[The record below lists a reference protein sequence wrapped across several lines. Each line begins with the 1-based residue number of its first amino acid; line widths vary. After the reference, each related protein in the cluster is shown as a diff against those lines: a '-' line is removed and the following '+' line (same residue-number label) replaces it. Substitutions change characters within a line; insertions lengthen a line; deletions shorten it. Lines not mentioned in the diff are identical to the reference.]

1 MLGIAIPCNRISYHT
16 TEKTEF
22 TMKMFLA
29 RRLGA
34 AIMIAASAQALWAQ
48 EADLKRV
55 PSVTVATA
63 TQAEVVSRVSISGTL
78 EPYREVLVYPQV
90 TGFPIEALMVD
101 IGAQVAKGD
110 TLAQLNIDTL
120 KAQLSQATA
129 EYARAEAGVRQAQS
143 QITSTKASAAQA
155 RSVLERN
162 QQLDRSGNVTQ
173 AALDQAVANSQT
185 ADAAVASA
193 EDGLE
198 VAKAQV
204 LQAQAQ
210 LDIAQLDLDYAT
222 IKAPTA
228 GIISARNAQVGA
240 IASSSADP
248 LFRMIQDGVIEVN
261 ADVIETELAQ
271 ISVGDP
277 AELDIPGAGIVQ
289 GAVRLVAP
297 TVDATNRLGV
307 VRVSLEGS
315 NVLRT
320 GLFAGGWIVTER
332 HEGLTVPT
340 TAILTD
346 AKGDYLLEVQDNTL
360 IRRGVTAGLIWND
373 IREVISGLDDG
384 AVVVARASAFFSD
397 GDKVNPVPQK
407 VDVE

>member
-1 MLGIAIPCNRISYHT
+1 
-16 TEKTEF
+16 
-22 TMKMFLA
+22 MKLVLA
-29 RRLGA
+29 RHLGA
-34 AIMIAASAQALWAQ
+34 ALLLAVTAQTVLAQ

-63 TQAEVVSRVSISGTL
+63 TVTEVVNRIPISGTL

-90 TGFPIEALMVD
+90 TGYPIEELMVD
-101 IGAQVAKGD
+101 IGAKVAKGD
-110 TLAQLNIDTL
+110 TLAQLNTDTL
-120 KAQLSQATA
+120 KAQLSQANA
-129 EYARAEAGVRQAQS
+129 EFVRAQAGVRQAQS

-155 RSVLERN
+155 SSVLERT
-162 QQLDRSGNVTQ
+162 QQLDLSGNVTQ

-185 ADAAVASA
+185 ADAAAASA

-210 LDIAQLDLDYAT
+210 LDIAQLNLDHAT

-228 GIISARNAQVGA
+228 GIVSARNAQVGA
-240 IASSSADP
+240 IATSGADP
-248 LFRMIQDGVIEVN
+248 LFRMIQDGVIEVK
-261 ADVIETELAQ
+261 ADVVETALAQ
-271 ISVGDP
+271 IGIGDP
-277 AELDIPGAGIVQ
+277 AQVDIPGAGTVQ

-297 TVDATNRLGV
+297 TVDATNRLGD

-315 NVLRT
+315 NALRT
-320 GLFAGGWIVTER
+320 GIFAGGWIITDR

-360 IRRGVTAGLIWND
+360 IRRAITAGLIWND
-373 IREVISGLDDG
+373 VREVISGLDDG

-397 GDKVNPVPQK
+397 GDKVNPIPQK
-407 VDVE
+407 VVSE

>member
-1 MLGIAIPCNRISYHT
+1 
-16 TEKTEF
+16 
-22 TMKMFLA
+22 MKLVLA
-29 RRLGA
+29 RHLGA
-34 AIMIAASAQALWAQ
+34 ALLLAVTAQAGLAQ
-48 EADLKRV
+48 DADLKRV

-63 TQAEVVSRVSISGTL
+63 TVTEVVNRIPISGTL

-90 TGFPIEALMVD
+90 TGYPIEELMVD
-101 IGAQVAKGD
+101 IGAKVAKGD
-110 TLAQLNIDTL
+110 TLAQLNTDTL
-120 KAQLSQATA
+120 KAQLSQANA
-129 EYARAEAGVRQAQS
+129 EFVRAQAGVRQAQS
-143 QITSTKASAAQA
+143 QIASTKASAAQA
-155 RSVLERN
+155 RSVLERT

-185 ADAAVASA
+185 ADAAAASA

-210 LDIAQLDLDYAT
+210 LDIAQLNLDHAT

-240 IASSSADP
+240 IATSGADP
-248 LFRMIQDGVIEVN
+248 LFRMIQDGVIEVK
-261 ADVIETELAQ
+261 ADVVETALAQ
-271 ISVGDP
+271 IGIGDP
-277 AELDIPGAGIVQ
+277 AQVDIPGAGAVQ
-289 GAVRLVAP
+289 GTVRLVAP
-297 TVDATNRLGV
+297 TVDATNRLGD

-315 NVLRT
+315 NALRT
-320 GLFAGGWIVTER
+320 GIFAGGWIITDR

-346 AKGDYLLEVQDNTL
+346 AKGDYLLEVKDNTL
-360 IRRGVTAGLIWND
+360 IRRDITAGLIWND
-373 IREVISGLDDG
+373 VREVISGLDDG

-397 GDKVNPVPQK
+397 GDKVNPIPQK
-407 VDVE
+407 VVSE

>member
-1 MLGIAIPCNRISYHT
+1 MVAV
-16 TEKTEF
+16 
-22 TMKMFLA
+22 
-29 RRLGA
+29 
-34 AIMIAASAQALWAQ
+34 SAQALWAQ
-48 EADLKRV
+48 EADLQRV
-55 PSVTVATA
+55 PSVTVAIA
-63 TQAEVVSRVSISGTL
+63 TQAEVVNRVSISGTL
-78 EPYREVLVYPQV
+78 EPYREVLVYPLV

-101 IGAQVAKGD
+101 VGAEVAKGD
-110 TLAQLNIDTL
+110 TLAQLNVDTL
-120 KAQLSQATA
+120 NAQLSQAKA
-129 EYARAEAGVRQAQS
+129 EFARAEAGVRQAQS
-143 QITSTKASAAQA
+143 QITSAKASAAQA

-198 VAKAQV
+198 VARAQV

-210 LDIAQLDLDYAT
+210 LDIAQLDLDHAT

-240 IASSSADP
+240 IASSSAEP
-248 LFRMIQDGVIEVN
+248 LFRMIQDGVIEVQ

-277 AELDIPGAGIVQ
+277 AQLEIPGAGTFE
-289 GAVRLVAP
+289 GTVRLVAP
-297 TVDATNRLGV
+297 TVDATNRLGD

-315 NVLRT
+315 NMLRT
-320 GLFAGGWIVTER
+320 GLFAGGWIITDR

-360 IRRGVTAGLIWND
+360 IRRDVTAGFIWND

-397 GDKVNPVPQK
+397 GDRVNPVPQK

>member
-1 MLGIAIPCNRISYHT
+1 
-16 TEKTEF
+16 
-22 TMKMFLA
+22 MKMFLA

-34 AIMIAASAQALWAQ
+34 ALMVAVSAQALWAQ
-48 EADLKRV
+48 EADMQRV

-63 TQAEVVSRVSISGTL
+63 TQAEVVNRVSISGTL
-78 EPYREVLVYPQV
+78 EPYREVLVHPLV

-101 IGAQVAKGD
+101 VGAQVAKGD
-110 TLAQLNIDTL
+110 TLAQLNVDTL
-120 KAQLSQATA
+120 NAQLSQAKA
-129 EYARAEAGVRQAQS
+129 EFARAEAGVRQAQS
-143 QITSTKASAAQA
+143 QITSAKASAAQA

-198 VAKAQV
+198 VARAQV

-210 LDIAQLDLDYAT
+210 LDIAQLDLDHAT

-240 IASSSADP
+240 IASSSAEP
-248 LFRMIQDGVIEVN
+248 LFRMIQDGVIEVQ

-277 AELDIPGAGIVQ
+277 AQLEIPGAGTVE
-289 GAVRLVAP
+289 GTVRLVAP
-297 TVDATNRLGV
+297 TVDATNRLGD

-315 NVLRT
+315 NMLRT
-320 GLFAGGWIVTER
+320 GLFAGGWIITDR

-360 IRRGVTAGLIWND
+360 IRRDVTAGFIWND

>member
-1 MLGIAIPCNRISYHT
+1 
-16 TEKTEF
+16 
-22 TMKMFLA
+22 MKLVLA
-29 RRLGA
+29 RYLGA
-34 AIMIAASAQALWAQ
+34 ALLLAVTAQTVLAQ

-63 TQAEVVSRVSISGTL
+63 TVTEVVNRIPISGTL

-90 TGFPIEALMVD
+90 TGYPIEELMVD
-101 IGAQVAKGD
+101 IGAKVAKGD
-110 TLAQLNIDTL
+110 TLAQLNTDTL
-120 KAQLSQATA
+120 KAQLSQANA
-129 EYARAEAGVRQAQS
+129 EFVRAQAGVRQAQS

-155 RSVLERN
+155 RSVLERT
-162 QQLDRSGNVTQ
+162 QQLDLSGNVTQ

-185 ADAAVASA
+185 ADAAAASA

-210 LDIAQLDLDYAT
+210 LDIAQLNLDHAT

-228 GIISARNAQVGA
+228 GIVSARNAQVGA
-240 IASSSADP
+240 IATSGADP
-248 LFRMIQDGVIEVN
+248 LFRMIQDGVIEVK
-261 ADVIETELAQ
+261 ADVVETALAQ
-271 ISVGDP
+271 IGIGDP
-277 AELDIPGAGIVQ
+277 AQVDIPGAGTVQ

-297 TVDATNRLGV
+297 TVDATNRLGD

-315 NVLRT
+315 NALRT
-320 GLFAGGWIVTER
+320 GIFAGGWIITDR

-360 IRRGVTAGLIWND
+360 IRRAITAGLIWND
-373 IREVISGLDDG
+373 VREVISGLDDG

-397 GDKVNPVPQK
+397 GDKVNPIPQK
-407 VDVE
+407 VVSE

>member
-1 MLGIAIPCNRISYHT
+1 
-16 TEKTEF
+16 
-22 TMKMFLA
+22 MKMFLA

-34 AIMIAASAQALWAQ
+34 ALMVAVSAQALWAQ
-48 EADLKRV
+48 EADLQRV

-63 TQAEVVSRVSISGTL
+63 TQAEVVNRVSISGTL
-78 EPYREVLVYPQV
+78 EPYREVLVYPLV
-90 TGFPIEALMVD
+90 TGFPIEVLMVD
-101 IGAQVAKGD
+101 VGAEVAKGD
-110 TLAQLNIDTL
+110 TLAQLNVDTL
-120 KAQLSQATA
+120 NAQLSQAKA
-129 EYARAEAGVRQAQS
+129 EFARAEAGVRQAQS
-143 QITSTKASAAQA
+143 QITSAKASAAQA

-185 ADAAVASA
+185 ADAAAASA

-198 VAKAQV
+198 VARAQV

-210 LDIAQLDLDYAT
+210 LDIAQLDLDHAT

-240 IASSSADP
+240 IANNSAEP
-248 LFRMIQDGVIEVN
+248 LFRMIQDGVIEVQ

-277 AELDIPGAGIVQ
+277 AQLEIPGAGTVE
-289 GAVRLVAP
+289 GTVRLVAP
-297 TVDATNRLGV
+297 TVDATNRLGD

-315 NVLRT
+315 NMLRT
-320 GLFAGGWIVTER
+320 GLFAGGWIITDR

-360 IRRGVTAGLIWND
+360 IRRDVTAGFIWND

-384 AVVVARASAFFSD
+384 AIVVARASAFFSD

>member
-1 MLGIAIPCNRISYHT
+1 
-16 TEKTEF
+16 
-22 TMKMFLA
+22 MKLVLA
-29 RRLGA
+29 RHLGA
-34 AIMIAASAQALWAQ
+34 ALLLAVTAQTVLAQ

-63 TQAEVVSRVSISGTL
+63 TVTEVVNRIPISGTL

-90 TGFPIEALMVD
+90 TGYPIEELMVD
-101 IGAQVAKGD
+101 IGAKVAKGD
-110 TLAQLNIDTL
+110 TLAQLNTDTL
-120 KAQLSQATA
+120 KAQLSQANA
-129 EYARAEAGVRQAQS
+129 EFVRAQAGVRQAQS

-155 RSVLERN
+155 RSVLERT

-185 ADAAVASA
+185 ADAAAASA

-210 LDIAQLDLDYAT
+210 LDIAQLNLDHAT

-228 GIISARNAQVGA
+228 GIVSARNAQVGA
-240 IASSSADP
+240 IATSGADP
-248 LFRMIQDGVIEVN
+248 LFRMIQDGVIEVK
-261 ADVIETELAQ
+261 ADVVETALAQ
-271 ISVGDP
+271 IGIGDP
-277 AELDIPGAGIVQ
+277 AQVDIPGAGTVQ

-297 TVDATNRLGV
+297 TVDATNRLGD

-315 NVLRT
+315 NALRT
-320 GLFAGGWIVTER
+320 GIFAGGWIITDR

-360 IRRGVTAGLIWND
+360 IRRAITAGLIWND
-373 IREVISGLDDG
+373 VREVISGLDDG

-397 GDKVNPVPQK
+397 GDKVNPIPQK
-407 VDVE
+407 VVSE

>member
-1 MLGIAIPCNRISYHT
+1 
-16 TEKTEF
+16 
-22 TMKMFLA
+22 MKMFLA

-34 AIMIAASAQALWAQ
+34 ALMVAVSAQALWAQ
-48 EADLKRV
+48 EADLQRV

-63 TQAEVVSRVSISGTL
+63 TQAEVVNRVSISGTL
-78 EPYREVLVYPQV
+78 EPYREVLVYPLV

-101 IGAQVAKGD
+101 VGAEVAKGD
-110 TLAQLNIDTL
+110 TLAQLNVDTL
-120 KAQLSQATA
+120 NAQLSQAKA
-129 EYARAEAGVRQAQS
+129 EFARAEAGVRQAQS
-143 QITSTKASAAQA
+143 QITSAKASAAQA

-198 VAKAQV
+198 VARAQV

-210 LDIAQLDLDYAT
+210 LDIAQLDLDHAT

-240 IASSSADP
+240 IASNSAEP
-248 LFRMIQDGVIEVN
+248 LFRMIQDGVIEVQ

-277 AELDIPGAGIVQ
+277 AQLEIPGAGTVE
-289 GAVRLVAP
+289 GTVRLVAP
-297 TVDATNRLGV
+297 TVDATNRLGD

-315 NVLRT
+315 NMLRT
-320 GLFAGGWIVTER
+320 GLFAGGWIITDR

-346 AKGDYLLEVQDNTL
+346 AKGDYLLEVRDNTL
-360 IRRGVTAGLIWND
+360 IRRDVTAGFIWND

-384 AVVVARASAFFSD
+384 AAVVARASAFFSD

>member
-1 MLGIAIPCNRISYHT
+1 
-16 TEKTEF
+16 
-22 TMKMFLA
+22 MKLVLA
-29 RRLGA
+29 RHLGA
-34 AIMIAASAQALWAQ
+34 ALLLAVTAQTVLAQ

-63 TQAEVVSRVSISGTL
+63 TVTEVVNRIPISGTL

-90 TGFPIEALMVD
+90 TGYPIEELMVD
-101 IGAQVAKGD
+101 IGAKVAKGD
-110 TLAQLNIDTL
+110 TLAQLNTDTL
-120 KAQLSQATA
+120 KAQLSQANA
-129 EYARAEAGVRQAQS
+129 EFVRAQAGVRQAQS
-143 QITSTKASAAQA
+143 QIASTKASAAQA
-155 RSVLERN
+155 RSVLERT
-162 QQLDRSGNVTQ
+162 QQLDLSGNVTQ

-185 ADAAVASA
+185 ADAAAASA

-210 LDIAQLDLDYAT
+210 LDIAQLNLDHAT

-228 GIISARNAQVGA
+228 GIVSARNAQVGA
-240 IASSSADP
+240 IATSGADP
-248 LFRMIQDGVIEVN
+248 LFRMIQDGVIEVK
-261 ADVIETELAQ
+261 ADVVETALAQ
-271 ISVGDP
+271 IGIGDP
-277 AELDIPGAGIVQ
+277 AQVDIPGAGTVQ

-297 TVDATNRLGV
+297 TVDATNRLGD

-315 NVLRT
+315 NALRT
-320 GLFAGGWIVTER
+320 GIFAGGWIITDR

-360 IRRGVTAGLIWND
+360 IRRAITAGLIWND
-373 IREVISGLDDG
+373 VREVISGLDDG

-397 GDKVNPVPQK
+397 GDKVNPIPQK
-407 VDVE
+407 VVSE

>member
-1 MLGIAIPCNRISYHT
+1 
-16 TEKTEF
+16 
-22 TMKMFLA
+22 MKLVLA
-29 RRLGA
+29 RHLGA
-34 AIMIAASAQALWAQ
+34 ALLLAVTAQAGLAQ
-48 EADLKRV
+48 DADLKRV

-63 TQAEVVSRVSISGTL
+63 TVTEVVNRIPISGTL

-90 TGFPIEALMVD
+90 TGYPIEELMVD
-101 IGAQVAKGD
+101 IGAKVAKGD
-110 TLAQLNIDTL
+110 TLAQLNTDTL
-120 KAQLSQATA
+120 KAQLSQANA
-129 EYARAEAGVRQAQS
+129 EFVRAQAGVRQAQS
-143 QITSTKASAAQA
+143 QIASTKASAAQA
-155 RSVLERN
+155 RSVLERT

-185 ADAAVASA
+185 ADAAAASA

-210 LDIAQLDLDYAT
+210 LDIAQLNLDHAT

-240 IASSSADP
+240 IATSGADP
-248 LFRMIQDGVIEVN
+248 LFRMIQDGVIEVK
-261 ADVIETELAQ
+261 ADVVETALAQ
-271 ISVGDP
+271 IGIGDP
-277 AELDIPGAGIVQ
+277 AQVDIPGAGTVQ
-289 GAVRLVAP
+289 GTVRLVAP
-297 TVDATNRLGV
+297 TVDATNRLGD

-315 NVLRT
+315 NALRT
-320 GLFAGGWIVTER
+320 GIFAGGWIITDR

-346 AKGDYLLEVQDNTL
+346 AKGDYLLEVKDNTL
-360 IRRGVTAGLIWND
+360 IRRDITAGLIWND
-373 IREVISGLDDG
+373 VREVISGLDDG

-397 GDKVNPVPQK
+397 GDKVNPIPQK
-407 VDVE
+407 VVSE

>member
-1 MLGIAIPCNRISYHT
+1 
-16 TEKTEF
+16 
-22 TMKMFLA
+22 MKMFLA

-34 AIMIAASAQALWAQ
+34 ALMVAVSAQALWAQ
-48 EADLKRV
+48 EADLQRV

-63 TQAEVVSRVSISGTL
+63 TQAEVVNRVSIYGTL
-78 EPYREVLVYPQV
+78 EPYREVLVHPLV

-101 IGAQVAKGD
+101 VGAEVAKGD
-110 TLAQLNIDTL
+110 TLAQLNVDTL
-120 KAQLSQATA
+120 NAQLSQAKA
-129 EYARAEAGVRQAQS
+129 EFARAEAGVRQAQS
-143 QITSTKASAAQA
+143 QITSAKASAAQA

-198 VAKAQV
+198 VARAQV

-210 LDIAQLDLDYAT
+210 LDIAQLDLDHAT

-240 IASSSADP
+240 IASSSAEP
-248 LFRMIQDGVIEVN
+248 LFRMIQEGVIEVQ

-277 AELDIPGAGIVQ
+277 AQLEIPGAGTVA
-289 GAVRLVAP
+289 GTVRLVAP
-297 TVDATNRLGV
+297 TVDATNRLGD

-315 NVLRT
+315 NMLRT
-320 GLFAGGWIVTER
+320 GLFAGGWIITDR

-360 IRRGVTAGLIWND
+360 IRRDVTAGFIWND

>member
-1 MLGIAIPCNRISYHT
+1 MVAV
-16 TEKTEF
+16 
-22 TMKMFLA
+22 
-29 RRLGA
+29 
-34 AIMIAASAQALWAQ
+34 SAQALWAQ
-48 EADLKRV
+48 EADLQRV

-63 TQAEVVSRVSISGTL
+63 TQAEVVNRVSISGTL
-78 EPYREVLVYPQV
+78 EPYREVLVYPLV

-101 IGAQVAKGD
+101 VGAEVAKGD
-110 TLAQLNIDTL
+110 TLAQLNVDTL
-120 KAQLSQATA
+120 NAQLSQAKA
-129 EYARAEAGVRQAQS
+129 EFARAEAGVRQAQS
-143 QITSTKASAAQA
+143 QITSAKASAAQA

-198 VAKAQV
+198 VARAQV

-210 LDIAQLDLDYAT
+210 LDIAQLDLDHAT

-240 IASSSADP
+240 IANNSAEP
-248 LFRMIQDGVIEVN
+248 LFRMIQDGVIEVQ

-277 AELDIPGAGIVQ
+277 AQLEIPGAGTVA
-289 GAVRLVAP
+289 GSVRLVAP
-297 TVDATNRLGV
+297 TVDATNRLGD

-315 NVLRT
+315 NMLRT
-320 GLFAGGWIVTER
+320 GLFAGGWIITDR

-360 IRRGVTAGLIWND
+360 IRRDVTAGFIWND

>member
-1 MLGIAIPCNRISYHT
+1 
-16 TEKTEF
+16 
-22 TMKMFLA
+22 MKMFLA

-34 AIMIAASAQALWAQ
+34 ALMVAVSAQALWAQ
-48 EADLKRV
+48 EADMQRV
-55 PSVTVATA
+55 PSVTVAAA
-63 TQAEVVSRVSISGTL
+63 TKAEVVNRVSISGTL
-78 EPYREVLVYPQV
+78 EPYREVLVHPLV

-101 IGAQVAKGD
+101 VGAEVAKGD
-110 TLAQLNIDTL
+110 TLAQLNVDTL
-120 KAQLSQATA
+120 NAQLSQAKA
-129 EYARAEAGVRQAQS
+129 EFARAEAGVRQAQS
-143 QITSTKASAAQA
+143 QITSAKASAAQA

-198 VAKAQV
+198 VARAQV

-210 LDIAQLDLDYAT
+210 LDIAQLDLDHAT

-240 IASSSADP
+240 IASNSAEP
-248 LFRMIQDGVIEVN
+248 LFRMIQDGVIEVQ

-277 AELDIPGAGIVQ
+277 AQLEIPGAGTVE
-289 GAVRLVAP
+289 GTVRLVAP
-297 TVDATNRLGV
+297 TVDATNRLGD

-315 NVLRT
+315 NMLRT
-320 GLFAGGWIVTER
+320 GLFAGGWIITDR

-360 IRRGVTAGLIWND
+360 IRRDVTAGFIWND

-397 GDKVNPVPQK
+397 GDKVNPAPQK

>member
-1 MLGIAIPCNRISYHT
+1 
-16 TEKTEF
+16 
-22 TMKMFLA
+22 MKMFLA
-29 RRLGA
+29 RRIGA
-34 AIMIAASAQALWAQ
+34 ALMVAVSAQALWAQ
-48 EADLKRV
+48 EADLQRV

-63 TQAEVVSRVSISGTL
+63 TQAEVVNRVSISGTL
-78 EPYREVLVYPQV
+78 EPYREVLVHPLV

-101 IGAQVAKGD
+101 VGAQVAKGD
-110 TLAQLNIDTL
+110 TLAQLNVDTL
-120 KAQLSQATA
+120 NAQLSQAKA
-129 EYARAEAGVRQAQS
+129 EFARAEAGVRQAQS
-143 QITSTKASAAQA
+143 QITSAKASAAQA

-198 VAKAQV
+198 VARAQV

-210 LDIAQLDLDYAT
+210 LDIAQLDLDHAT

-240 IASSSADP
+240 IANNSAEP
-248 LFRMIQDGVIEVN
+248 LFRMIQDGVIEVQ

-271 ISVGDP
+271 ITVGDP
-277 AELDIPGAGIVQ
+277 AQLEIPGAGTVE
-289 GAVRLVAP
+289 GTVRLVAP
-297 TVDATNRLGV
+297 TVDATNRLGD

-315 NVLRT
+315 NMLRT
-320 GLFAGGWIVTER
+320 GLFAGGWIITDR

-360 IRRGVTAGLIWND
+360 IRRDVTAGFIWND
-373 IREVISGLDDG
+373 IREVISGLEDG

-397 GDKVNPVPQK
+397 GDKVNPVAQK

>member
-1 MLGIAIPCNRISYHT
+1 MVAV
-16 TEKTEF
+16 
-22 TMKMFLA
+22 
-29 RRLGA
+29 
-34 AIMIAASAQALWAQ
+34 SAQALWAQ
-48 EADLKRV
+48 EADLQRV

-63 TQAEVVSRVSISGTL
+63 TQAEVVNRVSISGTL
-78 EPYREVLVYPQV
+78 EPYREVLVYPLV

-101 IGAQVAKGD
+101 VGAEVAKGD
-110 TLAQLNIDTL
+110 TLAQLNVDTL
-120 KAQLSQATA
+120 NAQLSQAKA
-129 EYARAEAGVRQAQS
+129 EFARAEAGVRQAQS
-143 QITSTKASAAQA
+143 QITSAKASAAQA

-198 VAKAQV
+198 VARAQV

-210 LDIAQLDLDYAT
+210 LDIAQLDLDHAT

-240 IASSSADP
+240 IASNSAEP
-248 LFRMIQDGVIEVN
+248 LFRMIQDGVIEVQ

-277 AELDIPGAGIVQ
+277 AQLEIPGAGTVE
-289 GAVRLVAP
+289 GTVRLVAP
-297 TVDATNRLGV
+297 TVDATNRLGD

-315 NVLRT
+315 NMLRT
-320 GLFAGGWIVTER
+320 GLFAGGWIITDR

-346 AKGDYLLEVQDNTL
+346 AKGDYLLEVRDNTL
-360 IRRGVTAGLIWND
+360 IRRDVTAGFIWND

-384 AVVVARASAFFSD
+384 AAVVARASAFFSD

>member
-1 MLGIAIPCNRISYHT
+1 
-16 TEKTEF
+16 
-22 TMKMFLA
+22 MKMFLA

-34 AIMIAASAQALWAQ
+34 ALMVAVSAQALWAQ
-48 EADLKRV
+48 EADMQRV

-63 TQAEVVSRVSISGTL
+63 TQAEVVNRVSISGTL
-78 EPYREVLVYPQV
+78 EPYREVLVYPLV

-101 IGAQVAKGD
+101 VGAQVAKGD
-110 TLAQLNIDTL
+110 TLAQLNVDTL
-120 KAQLSQATA
+120 NAQLSQAKA
-129 EYARAEAGVRQAQS
+129 EFARAEAGVRQAQS
-143 QITSTKASAAQA
+143 QITSAKASAAQA

-198 VAKAQV
+198 VARAQV

-210 LDIAQLDLDYAT
+210 LDIAQLDLDHAT

-240 IASSSADP
+240 IASNSAEP
-248 LFRMIQDGVIEVN
+248 LFRMIQDGVIEVQ

-277 AELDIPGAGIVQ
+277 AQLEIPGAGTVE
-289 GAVRLVAP
+289 GTVRLVAP
-297 TVDATNRLGV
+297 TVDATNRLGD

-315 NVLRT
+315 NKLRT
-320 GLFAGGWIVTER
+320 GLFAGGWIITDR

-360 IRRGVTAGLIWND
+360 IRRDVTAGFIWND

>member
-1 MLGIAIPCNRISYHT
+1 MVAV
-16 TEKTEF
+16 
-22 TMKMFLA
+22 
-29 RRLGA
+29 
-34 AIMIAASAQALWAQ
+34 SAQALWAQ
-48 EADLKRV
+48 EADLQRV

-63 TQAEVVSRVSISGTL
+63 TQAEVVNRVSISGTL
-78 EPYREVLVYPQV
+78 EPYREVLVHPLV

-101 IGAQVAKGD
+101 VGAEVAKGD
-110 TLAQLNIDTL
+110 TLAQLNVDTL
-120 KAQLSQATA
+120 NAQLSQAKA
-129 EYARAEAGVRQAQS
+129 EFARAEAGVRQAQS
-143 QITSTKASAAQA
+143 QITSAKASAAQA

-198 VAKAQV
+198 VARAQV

-210 LDIAQLDLDYAT
+210 LDIAQLDLDHAT

-240 IASSSADP
+240 IANNSAEP
-248 LFRMIQDGVIEVN
+248 LFRMIQDGVIEVQ

-277 AELDIPGAGIVQ
+277 AQLEIPGAGTVE
-289 GAVRLVAP
+289 GTVRLVAP
-297 TVDATNRLGV
+297 TVDASNRLGD

-315 NVLRT
+315 NMLRT
-320 GLFAGGWIVTER
+320 GLFAGGWIITDR

-360 IRRGVTAGLIWND
+360 IRRDVTAGFIWND

>member
-1 MLGIAIPCNRISYHT
+1 
-16 TEKTEF
+16 
-22 TMKMFLA
+22 MKLVLA
-29 RRLGA
+29 RHLGA
-34 AIMIAASAQALWAQ
+34 ALLLAVTAQAGLAQ
-48 EADLKRV
+48 DADLKRV

-63 TQAEVVSRVSISGTL
+63 TVTEVVNRIPISGTL

-90 TGFPIEALMVD
+90 TGYPIEELMVD
-101 IGAQVAKGD
+101 IGAKVAKGD
-110 TLAQLNIDTL
+110 TLAQLNTDTL
-120 KAQLSQATA
+120 KAQLSQANA
-129 EYARAEAGVRQAQS
+129 EFVRAQAGVRQAQS

-155 RSVLERN
+155 RSVLERT

-185 ADAAVASA
+185 ADAAAASA

-210 LDIAQLDLDYAT
+210 LDIAQLNLDHAT

-240 IASSSADP
+240 IATSGADP
-248 LFRMIQDGVIEVN
+248 LFRMIQDGVIEVK
-261 ADVIETELAQ
+261 ADVVETALAQ
-271 ISVGDP
+271 IGIGDP
-277 AELDIPGAGIVQ
+277 AQVDIPGAGTVQ
-289 GAVRLVAP
+289 GTVRLVAP
-297 TVDATNRLGV
+297 TVDATNRLGD

-315 NVLRT
+315 NALRT
-320 GLFAGGWIVTER
+320 GIFAGGWIITDR

-346 AKGDYLLEVQDNTL
+346 AKGDYLLEVKDNTL
-360 IRRGVTAGLIWND
+360 IRRDITAGLIWND
-373 IREVISGLDDG
+373 VREVISGLDDG

-397 GDKVNPVPQK
+397 GDKVNPIPQK
-407 VDVE
+407 VVSE

>member
-1 MLGIAIPCNRISYHT
+1 HRT
-16 TEKTEF
+16 DKTELA
-22 TMKMFLA
+22 MKMFLA

-34 AIMIAASAQALWAQ
+34 ALMVAGSAQALWAQ
-48 EADLKRV
+48 EADLQRV

-63 TQAEVVSRVSISGTL
+63 TRAEVVNRVSISGTL
-78 EPYREVLVYPQV
+78 EPYREVLVHPLV

-101 IGAQVAKGD
+101 VGAEVAKGD
-110 TLAQLNIDTL
+110 TLAQLNVDTL
-120 KAQLSQATA
+120 NAQLSQAKA
-129 EYARAEAGVRQAQS
+129 EFARAEAGVRQAQS
-143 QITSTKASAAQA
+143 QITSAEASAAQA

-198 VAKAQV
+198 VARAQV

-210 LDIAQLDLDYAT
+210 LDIAQLDLDHAT

-240 IASSSADP
+240 IASSSAEP
-248 LFRMIQDGVIEVN
+248 LFRMIQDGVIEVQ

-277 AELDIPGAGIVQ
+277 AQLEIPGAGTVE
-289 GAVRLVAP
+289 GTVRLVAP
-297 TVDATNRLGV
+297 TVDATNRLGD

-315 NVLRT
+315 NMLRT
-320 GLFAGGWIVTER
+320 GLFAGGWIITDR

-360 IRRGVTAGLIWND
+360 IRRDVTAGFIWND

>member
-1 MLGIAIPCNRISYHT
+1 
-16 TEKTEF
+16 
-22 TMKMFLA
+22 MKLVLA
-29 RRLGA
+29 RYLGA
-34 AIMIAASAQALWAQ
+34 ALLLAVTAQTVLAQ

-63 TQAEVVSRVSISGTL
+63 TVTEVVNRIPISGTL

-90 TGFPIEALMVD
+90 TGYPIEELMVD
-101 IGAQVAKGD
+101 IGAKVAKGD
-110 TLAQLNIDTL
+110 TLAQLNTDTL
-120 KAQLSQATA
+120 KAQLSQANA
-129 EYARAEAGVRQAQS
+129 EFVRAQAGVRQAQS

-155 RSVLERN
+155 RSVLERT

-185 ADAAVASA
+185 ADAAAASA

-210 LDIAQLDLDYAT
+210 LDIAQLNLDHAT

-228 GIISARNAQVGA
+228 GIVSARNAQVGA
-240 IASSSADP
+240 IATSGADP
-248 LFRMIQDGVIEVN
+248 LFRMIQDGVIEVK
-261 ADVIETELAQ
+261 ADVVETALAQ
-271 ISVGDP
+271 IGIGDP
-277 AELDIPGAGIVQ
+277 AQVDIPGAGTVQ

-297 TVDATNRLGV
+297 TVDATNRLGD

-315 NVLRT
+315 NALRT
-320 GLFAGGWIVTER
+320 GIFAGGWIITDR

-360 IRRGVTAGLIWND
+360 IRRAITAGLIWND
-373 IREVISGLDDG
+373 VREVISGLDDG

-397 GDKVNPVPQK
+397 GDKVNPIPQK
-407 VDVE
+407 VVSE

>member
-1 MLGIAIPCNRISYHT
+1 
-16 TEKTEF
+16 
-22 TMKMFLA
+22 MKLVLA
-29 RRLGA
+29 RHLGA
-34 AIMIAASAQALWAQ
+34 ALLLAVTAQTVLAQ

-63 TQAEVVSRVSISGTL
+63 TVTEVVNRIPISGTL

-90 TGFPIEALMVD
+90 TGYPIEELMVD
-101 IGAQVAKGD
+101 IGAKVAKGD
-110 TLAQLNIDTL
+110 TLAQLNTDTL
-120 KAQLSQATA
+120 KAQLSQANA
-129 EYARAEAGVRQAQS
+129 EFVRAQAGVRQAQS
-143 QITSTKASAAQA
+143 QIASTKASAAQA
-155 RSVLERN
+155 RSVLERT

-185 ADAAVASA
+185 ADAAAASA

-210 LDIAQLDLDYAT
+210 LDIAQLNLDHAT

-228 GIISARNAQVGA
+228 GIVSARNAQVGA
-240 IASSSADP
+240 IATSGADP
-248 LFRMIQDGVIEVN
+248 LFRMIQDGVIEVK
-261 ADVIETELAQ
+261 ADVVETALAQ
-271 ISVGDP
+271 IGIGDP
-277 AELDIPGAGIVQ
+277 AQVDIPGAGTVQ

-297 TVDATNRLGV
+297 TVDATNRLGD

-315 NVLRT
+315 NALRT
-320 GLFAGGWIVTER
+320 GIFAGGWIITDR

-360 IRRGVTAGLIWND
+360 IRRAITAGLIWND
-373 IREVISGLDDG
+373 VREVISGLDDG

-397 GDKVNPVPQK
+397 GDKVNPIPQK
-407 VDVE
+407 VVSE

>member
-1 MLGIAIPCNRISYHT
+1 MVAV
-16 TEKTEF
+16 
-22 TMKMFLA
+22 
-29 RRLGA
+29 
-34 AIMIAASAQALWAQ
+34 SAQALWAQ
-48 EADLKRV
+48 EADMQRV

-63 TQAEVVSRVSISGTL
+63 TQAEVVNRVSISGTL
-78 EPYREVLVYPQV
+78 EPYREVLVHPLV

-101 IGAQVAKGD
+101 VGAEVAKGD
-110 TLAQLNIDTL
+110 TLAQLNVDTL
-120 KAQLSQATA
+120 NAQLSQAKA
-129 EYARAEAGVRQAQS
+129 EFARAEAGVRQAQS
-143 QITSTKASAAQA
+143 QITSAKASAAQA

-198 VAKAQV
+198 VARAQV

-210 LDIAQLDLDYAT
+210 LDIAQLDLDHAT

-240 IASSSADP
+240 IASSSAEP
-248 LFRMIQDGVIEVN
+248 LFRMIQDGVIEVQ

-277 AELDIPGAGIVQ
+277 AQLEIPGAGTVE
-289 GAVRLVAP
+289 GTVRLVAP
-297 TVDATNRLGV
+297 TVDATNRLGD

-315 NVLRT
+315 NMLRT
-320 GLFAGGWIVTER
+320 GLFAGGWIITDR

-360 IRRGVTAGLIWND
+360 IRRDVTAGFIWND

-384 AVVVARASAFFSD
+384 AIVVARASAFFSD

>member
-1 MLGIAIPCNRISYHT
+1 
-16 TEKTEF
+16 
-22 TMKMFLA
+22 MKLVLA
-29 RRLGA
+29 RHLGA
-34 AIMIAASAQALWAQ
+34 ALLLAVTAQAGLAQ

-63 TQAEVVSRVSISGTL
+63 TVTEVVNRIPISGTL

-90 TGFPIEALMVD
+90 TGYPIEELMVD
-101 IGAQVAKGD
+101 IGAKVAKGD
-110 TLAQLNIDTL
+110 TLAQLNTDTL
-120 KAQLSQATA
+120 KAQLSQANA
-129 EYARAEAGVRQAQS
+129 EFVRAQAGVRQAQS
-143 QITSTKASAAQA
+143 QIASTKASAAQA
-155 RSVLERN
+155 RSVLERT

-185 ADAAVASA
+185 ADAAAASA

-210 LDIAQLDLDYAT
+210 LDIAQLNLDHAT

-228 GIISARNAQVGA
+228 GIVSARNAQVGA
-240 IASSSADP
+240 IATSGADP
-248 LFRMIQDGVIEVN
+248 LFRMIQDGVIEVK
-261 ADVIETELAQ
+261 ADVVETALAQ
-271 ISVGDP
+271 IGIGDP
-277 AELDIPGAGIVQ
+277 AQVDIPGAGTVQ

-297 TVDATNRLGV
+297 TVDATNRLGD

-315 NVLRT
+315 NALRT
-320 GLFAGGWIVTER
+320 GIFAGGWIITDR

-360 IRRGVTAGLIWND
+360 IRRAITAGLIWND
-373 IREVISGLDDG
+373 VREVISGLDDG

-397 GDKVNPVPQK
+397 GDKVNPIPQK
-407 VDVE
+407 VVSE

>member
-1 MLGIAIPCNRISYHT
+1 
-16 TEKTEF
+16 
-22 TMKMFLA
+22 MFLN
-29 RRLGA
+29 
-34 AIMIAASAQALWAQ
+34 
-48 EADLKRV
+48 
-55 PSVTVATA
+55 AT
-63 TQAEVVSRVSISGTL
+63 SSW
-78 EPYREVLVYPQV
+78 
-90 TGFPIEALMVD
+90 TG
-101 IGAQVAKGD
+101 
-110 TLAQLNIDTL
+110 
-120 KAQLSQATA
+120 
-129 EYARAEAGVRQAQS
+129 
-143 QITSTKASAAQA
+143 
-155 RSVLERN
+155 
-162 QQLDRSGNVTQ
+162 
-173 AALDQAVANSQT
+173 QAVANSQT

>member
-1 MLGIAIPCNRISYHT
+1 
-16 TEKTEF
+16 
-22 TMKMFLA
+22 MKLVLA
-29 RRLGA
+29 RHLGA
-34 AIMIAASAQALWAQ
+34 ALLLAVTAQTVLAQ

-63 TQAEVVSRVSISGTL
+63 TVTEVVNRIPISGTL

-90 TGFPIEALMVD
+90 TGYPIEELMVD
-101 IGAQVAKGD
+101 IGAKVAKGD
-110 TLAQLNIDTL
+110 TLAQLNTDTL
-120 KAQLSQATA
+120 KAQLSQANA
-129 EYARAEAGVRQAQS
+129 EFVRAQAGVRQAQS

-155 RSVLERN
+155 RSVLERT
-162 QQLDRSGNVTQ
+162 QQLDLSGNVTQ

-185 ADAAVASA
+185 ADAAAASA

-210 LDIAQLDLDYAT
+210 LDIAQLNLDHAT

-228 GIISARNAQVGA
+228 GIVSARNAQVGA
-240 IASSSADP
+240 IATSGADP
-248 LFRMIQDGVIEVN
+248 LFRMIQDGVIEVK
-261 ADVIETELAQ
+261 ADVVETALAQ
-271 ISVGDP
+271 IGIGDP
-277 AELDIPGAGIVQ
+277 AQVDIPGAGTVQ

-297 TVDATNRLGV
+297 TVDATNRLGD

-315 NVLRT
+315 NALRT
-320 GLFAGGWIVTER
+320 GIFAGGWIITDR

-360 IRRGVTAGLIWND
+360 IRRAITAGLIWND
-373 IREVISGLDDG
+373 VREVISGLDDG

-397 GDKVNPVPQK
+397 GDKVNPIPQK
-407 VDVE
+407 VVSE